1 MLLFIEITF
10 IALLAGILIMV
21 YRREGRISTKA
32 RRRASVDGYW
42 SGKERRRHVR
52 FKDRLDVDYSVIK
65 GGKPRKGGRTID
77 VSEGGLRMLI
87 YEKLIQG
94 EVLELII
101 ELPGTGA
108 AARVNGKVV
117 WSEEASDPDQDGRRT
132 FYSGLQFLS
141 VREPVDSGF
150 IRYIRSLPSSA
161 AT

>member
-10 IALLAGILIMV
+10 IALLAAILIMV
-21 YRREGRISTKA
+21 YRRESRISTKA

-94 EVLELII
+94 
-101 ELPGTGA
+101 TGA